1 MCPSPLTTDNALRW
15 PEDGVGDGGLLSH
28 NTTHHVCRL
37 FLGGVG
43 VLHHSILA
51 DEAFAADV
59 AREWLFADMQ
69 AHVSARVSLMVE
81 LFGTHLTLVGVFPS
95 MLYQVLL
102 KIQTIN

>member
-1 MCPSPLTTDNALRW
+1 MCPSPLTTDNALQW
-15 PEDGVGDGGLLSH
+15 PEDGVGDGGLVSH
-28 NTTHHVCRL
+28 NNTHHVCRL

-81 LFGTHLTLVGVFPS
+81 LFGTHLTLVGVSPACFTRCS
-95 MLYQVLL
+95 
-102 KIQTIN
+102 